1 MCNLLEHLKT
11 CFFLA
16 GKNGTPPSK
25 SIPLVCCGDLNSLP
39 ESGVVEF
46 LDNGRVRIDHGD
58 FLDMKYDGFLSRLS
72 NSKNGEKCGDLTHC
86 FKLSRAYSEEQMSY
100 SNLTYSFTGVI
111 DYIYYTSDLLVPV
124 GVLGSV
130 SKEYIKENKVIG
142 WPHPHF
148 PSDHQSLLVEFEALS
163 FSNGVPVYGYMPG
176 AHHPR

>member
-1 MCNLLEHLKT
+1 MW
-11 CFFLA
+11 FQ

-39 ESGVVEF
+39 NSGVVEF
-46 LDNGRVRIDHGD
+46 LEKGRVRSDHGD
-58 FLDMKYDGFLSRLS
+58 FLDMKYEGFLSRLS
-72 NSKNGEKCGDLTHC
+72 NGKNGEKSGDLTHC
-86 FKLSRAYSEEQMSY
+86 FKLERAYSEEQMTY

-111 DYIYYTSDLLVPV
+111 DYIYFTSDLLVPV

-130 SKEYIKENKVIG
+130 SQQYIKENKIIG

-163 FSNGVPVYGYMPG
+163 FSDGVPFYGYLPG
-176 AHHPR
+176 SHHSR